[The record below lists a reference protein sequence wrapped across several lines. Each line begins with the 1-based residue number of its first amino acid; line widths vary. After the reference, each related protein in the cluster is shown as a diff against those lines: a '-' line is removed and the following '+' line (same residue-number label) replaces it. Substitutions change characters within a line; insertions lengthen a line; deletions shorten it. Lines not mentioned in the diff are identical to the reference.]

1 MIFPSG
7 RFPALQKGTQIG
19 EWWSGETGSGESRV
33 PGAPPSC
40 LLDCQ
45 WVPFMTSF
53 SLIECHIL
61 CYSGIGTIE
70 EATKYFFSGQ
80 PSFNWILVRAVRT
93 KSLQSC
99 LILCDPVDCQA
110 PLSKGFSRQDS
121 WSGLPFPPPGDLPDP
136 GRQSSSLMSPA
147 LAGGFFM
154 TSATWES
161 LPGYT
166 FTKLPLWSF
175 CKNMCNVS

>member
-19 EWWSGETGSGESRV
+19 EWRSGETGSRESRV
-33 PGAPPSC
+33 PGAPPKLS
-40 LLDCQ
+40 LGLSMG
-45 WVPFMTSF
+45 PFMTSF

-61 CYSGIGTIE
+61 CYSGVGTIE

-80 PSFNWILVRAVRT
+80 PSFTWILVRAVCA

-99 LILCDPVDCQA
+99 LMLCDPVDCQG
-110 PLSKGFSRQDS
+110 PLSKGFSRQES
-121 WSGLPFPPPGDLPDP
+121 WSGLSFPPPRDIPNP
-136 GRQSSSLMSPA
+136 GMQFSSLMSPA